1 MPAQKPKTVLCIHSN
16 AGFGR
21 CSTAIIQ
28 PVLAVMGCQ
37 PVMLPTTLLS
47 THTGGYS
54 TPARLDCTAFGL
66 QVLDH
71 YAALGLD
78 FDCIFSGYLGSPQ
91 QAALARRAFAL
102 WPAAYKVVDPA
113 MADHGRLYAGITPEL
128 FDAMRALCRGA
139 DLILPNLTEAHLLLD
154 RPLPADPDAPADAE
168 AAQAL
173 AAALTGLAPAA
184 LVTGVPLGQQVGCAG
199 ADRGTEIA
207 PAPAPGGCAGSTASG
222 TGRFLQQQPLLPRSY
237 HGTGDLFAAVLVGA
251 LMQGQPLQTAAGRAA
266 AFVAAAIQ
274 NTPADADKRQGV
286 WFEPLL
292 GRLARGTE

>member
-47 THTGGYS
+47 THTGGYG
-54 TPARLDCTAFGL
+54 TPATQGCAAFSL
-66 QVLDH
+66 QALRH
-71 YAALGLD
+71 YAALGLQ
-78 FDCIFSGYLGSPQ
+78 FDCIFSGYLGSPE
-91 QAALARRAFAL
+91 QAVLARQAFAL
-102 WPAAYKVVDPA
+102 WPAAFKVVDPA

-128 FDAMRALCRGA
+128 FDAMRALCRSA

-154 RPLPADPDAPADAE
+154 RPLPAAPDTPTDAE

-184 LVTGVPLGQQVGCAG
+184 LVTGVPLGEQVGCAG
-199 ADRGTEIA
+199 
-207 PAPAPGGCAGSTASG
+207 STVSG
-222 TGRFLQQQPLLPRSY
+222 TSPFLQQQPLLPRSY

-251 LMQGQPLQTAAGRAA
+251 LMQGQSLQTAAGRAA

-274 NTPADADKRQGV
+274 NTPTDADKRQGV

-292 GRLARGTE
+292 GRLARETE